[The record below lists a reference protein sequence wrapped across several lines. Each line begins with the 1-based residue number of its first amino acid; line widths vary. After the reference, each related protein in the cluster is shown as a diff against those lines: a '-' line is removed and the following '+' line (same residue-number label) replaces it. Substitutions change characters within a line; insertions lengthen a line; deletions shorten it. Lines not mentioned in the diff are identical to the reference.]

1 MTYLL
6 PEDEETIGFLPFTQ
20 DMRNK
25 HRYYYYFNHY
35 NHYPPATATVA
46 VAGTS
51 ENPHH
56 AAAKGDE
63 RKGEEKE
70 KKEKE
75 KKRISDRGVKR
86 QHATIENLQR
96 IRDFLEDAKE
106 VLKEER
112 VPVRMWKQQS
122 AANRGGD
129 SDSGGDGDGG
139 GGGGRRRVGVA
150 FGVGGQP
157 PTQEETSRFVEE
169 TWLEDGAGTA
179 VASTTAVLTK

>member
-1 MTYLL
+1 M
-6 PEDEETIGFLPFTQ
+6 
-20 DMRNK
+20 
-25 HRYYYYFNHY
+25 
-35 NHYPPATATVA
+35 
-46 VAGTS
+46 
-51 ENPHH
+51 
-56 AAAKGDE
+56 KGDE

-86 QHATIENLQR
+86 QHSTIENVQR
-96 IRDFLEDAKE
+96 IRDFLEDARE

-122 AANRGGD
+122 AAHHGGD
-129 SDSGGDGDGG
+129 SGG
-139 GGGGRRRVGVA
+139 GGYVGGGRTIGVT
-150 FGVGGQP
+150 FGLGSQP

-179 VASTTAVLTK
+179 VASTTTTVLTK